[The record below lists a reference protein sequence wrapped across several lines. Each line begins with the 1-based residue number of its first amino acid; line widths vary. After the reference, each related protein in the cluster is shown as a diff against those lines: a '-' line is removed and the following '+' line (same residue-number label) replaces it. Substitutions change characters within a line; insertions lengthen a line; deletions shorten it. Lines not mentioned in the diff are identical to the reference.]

1 MDERKKSKKSLL
13 KHFFYNYKIVIS
25 NEDTFEE
32 RLSFKLS
39 KINVISILFSFSAVL
54 IAFTVILVFYT
65 SLREYV
71 PGYSPPEFYE
81 TSKYLTKKTDSL
93 EKALEINNRFYRSI
107 ENVLMGKSEK
117 VISKDTISTKI
128 SESKKTGT
136 NVSIVVE
143 DSLLRDYVES
153 EDRFNLTKNQLN
165 IEKKTFYT
173 PLRGKITQSFNFKEN
188 HFGLDIS
195 VKLGTAVRSIS
206 NGRVVFS
213 EWSVDTGHVLIIDHG
228 EKTLSV
234 YKHNKKVL
242 KKQNDLVRAGEIIAY
257 SGDQG
262 QLSSGPHLHLEIW
275 INGAPINPE
284 LLINFD

>member
-93 EKALEINNRFYRSI
+93 EKALDINNRFYRSI

-117 VISKDTISTKI
+117 VVSKDTIFTKI

-165 IEKKTFYT
+165 IENKTFYT
-173 PLRGKITQSFNFKEN
+173 PLKGEITQSFNFKEN

-195 VKLGTAVRSIS
+195 VRLGTAVRSIS

>member
-93 EKALEINNRFYRSI
+93 EKALDINNRFYRSI

-117 VISKDTISTKI
+117 VVSKDTIFTKI

-165 IEKKTFYT
+165 IENKTFYT
-173 PLRGKITQSFNFKEN
+173 PLKWEITQSFNFKEN

-195 VKLGTAVRSIS
+195 VRLGTAVRSIS